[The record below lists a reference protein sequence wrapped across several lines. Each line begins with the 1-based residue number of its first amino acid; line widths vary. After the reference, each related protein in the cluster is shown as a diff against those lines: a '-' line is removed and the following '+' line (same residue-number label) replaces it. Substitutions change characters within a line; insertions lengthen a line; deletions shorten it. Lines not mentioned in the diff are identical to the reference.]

1 MKDLIARDG
10 DIFVMLVLF
19 SLKAY
24 GGDNELI
31 NSCCL
36 WEVMSQLNRRCSC
49 VYVFSFIWY
58 CV

>member
-49 VYVFSFIWY
+49 VYVFSFI
-58 CV
+58 